1 MALPLGPGPGPLIE
15 DERERDRLEGKAHQ
29 RDRDRGRARQHSSFP
44 GAPPPPPP
52 LPLPQTREPRL
63 RSTISGVPPPS
74 GSRLSTDLDHD
85 RENYERVRPRERDKE
100 RDRDRERER
109 EPREKEPRQR
119 EGMGYIHQ
127 VIPAPI
133 PRKADDGTA
142 PHASYPYAQASGPPH
157 SDSDVHHPH
166 LPPSYD
172 HAHNSSYSHP
182 HSHQHQHQHNHHP
195 THPAD
200 VRAPPPPSLGVGSHP
215 HSHSHGHTHSRP
227 HTHTHQHQHQHQHQH
242 PHLHGR
248 SQLQATGAH
257 HLQAPAQPT
266 SRVRMAPP
274 VHLGAFVHP
283 FGPLPLPRNRTVA
296 RATLY
301 IPALALPRARPA
313 HPRVWGSGPYTDDS
327 DIISVAVHAGRL
339 RWSEVREARRRGRDA
354 RVEVQV
360 VPAAERYIGN
370 VGSAAETGGGGDP
383 EDDGRGFFSAGWG
396 NGHEGAGIE
405 ILDVTFVKG
414 GTAHRAP
421 GLGRQNRKQRLGEYA
436 AERGAVLGFAASAA
450 ASGAAG
456 GRTKRARGVGVGN
469 PNAPDSDETDEDGI
483 ETESE
488 IEDEDD
494 EDMDVDALAARVT
507 IVFEGGRGGAL
518 PGFKYEPDALRE
530 AVLRPRLLRPTV
542 SVPSSGRKR
551 QRVNDDTMDD
561 TMDSAAERNGVD
573 NGAPVPRG
581 VELETA
587 VELFLLRM
595 YNADSE
601 IDTLRADD
609 EDKDDAENIKM
620 TTEDSQ
626 TAQGNREGPRMQN
639 DRRRW
644 EIWLLGALEE
654 TSLYTKKTDGD
665 SWEGAVLLQR
675 GLRASNLEFVE
686 GEMRILQD
694 PPSAESGSCTREG
707 WAIEV
712 RRWRWAR
719 AMIRDINYE

>member
-29 RDRDRGRARQHSSFP
+29 RDRDRDRGRARPHPSFP
-44 GAPPPPPP
+44 VAPPPP
-52 LPLPQTREPRL
+52 PQTREPRL
-63 RSTISGVPPPS
+63 RTTISGVPPPS
-74 GSRLSTDLDHD
+74 GSRLPTDLDHD
-85 RENYERVRPRERDKE
+85 RENYERVRTREREKE
-100 RDRDRERER
+100 RERDREREQR
-109 EPREKEPRQR
+109 DKEPRQR

-127 VIPAPI
+127 VIPAPV
-133 PRKADDGTA
+133 PRKPDDGTS
-142 PHASYPYAQASGPPH
+142 PHVSYPYAQVSAPPH
-157 SDSDVHHPH
+157 SDADVHHPH
-166 LPPSYD
+166 PPPSYE
-172 HAHNSSYSHP
+172 HAHNNPYPHP
-182 HSHQHQHQHNHHP
+182 HPHQHPHNHHP
-195 THPAD
+195 THLAD
-200 VRAPPPPSLGVGSHP
+200 IRAPPAPSSAVGSHP

-227 HTHTHQHQHQHQHQH
+227 HTHAHQHPHQHQHQHQH
-242 PHLHGR
+242 PPHLHGR
-248 SQLQATGAH
+248 SHFPATNAH
-257 HLQAPAQPT
+257 HSHTPAAPPT
-266 SRVRMAPP
+266 SRVRMVPP

-283 FGPLPLPRNRTVA
+283 FGPLPLPRNRAVA

-327 DIISVAVHAGRL
+327 DIISAAVHAGRV
-339 RWSEVREARRRGRDA
+339 RWSEVRDARRRGRDA

-370 VGSAAETGGGGDP
+370 VGSAVESGGGGDP

-405 ILDVTFVKG
+405 ILDVAFVKG

-436 AERGAVLGFAASAA
+436 TERGAVLGFAASAA

-469 PNAPDSDETDEDGI
+469 TNAPDSDETDEDGI

-488 IEDEDD
+488 IEEDDD

-518 PGFKYEPDALRE
+518 PGFKYDPGALRE
-530 AVLRPRLLRPTV
+530 AVLRPRLLRPNV
-542 SVPSSGRKR
+542 SVPSNGRKR
-551 QRVNDDTMDD
+551 QRIDDDTMDD
-561 TMDSAAERNGVD
+561 TMDSAAEKTGNGYGV
-573 NGAPVPRG
+573 PVPRG

-595 YNADSE
+595 YNADCETDS
-601 IDTLRADD
+601 AAND
-609 EDKDDAENIKM
+609 EEKGDGENTEM
-620 TTEDSQ
+620 ATEDTQ
-626 TAQGNREGPRMQN
+626 NPQGGREGTRMQN

-644 EIWLLGALEE
+644 EIWLLGTIEE
-654 TSLYTKKTDGD
+654 ASLYTKKVEGD
-665 SWEGAVLLQR
+665 SSKREGAVLLQR

-686 GEMRILQD
+686 GEMRVLQD

-719 AMIRDINYE
+719 